1 LPSPDKATQ
10 SDILSKVCS
19 SDKLPSVPG
28 VAMHVI
34 TISADPNVDFGELTA
49 CVSAD
54 PALAAKLLRMANSS
68 LFASR
73 SRITTVRNA
82 LVRLGVK
89 VTRIAVLSFSL
100 AMEVEKKAPEGFDMD
115 RFWRHALATASAA
128 KIFAQAARF
137 ARTDDAFAN
146 GLLQDVGV
154 LAFQCTIPEEYAT
167 VLAVGRAE
175 PGRELASIEEEK
187 LSTTHMEVGSVLLK
201 SWKLP
206 AEMYEPIFHHH
217 APDVLQKSG
226 KNSDALT
233 MARLLHLGARV
244 GRLFNDPAKG
254 ILLDSIIRQAKRDF
268 DLSEDAT
275 LLNLEKVQNAVRE
288 TASIFS
294 IDEKSVESY
303 AEIQAQASHE
313 IARIAVEMDAE
324 SRSHQEEAVREAE
337 RLEKLEAD
345 NESLRHAAA
354 YDGLT
359 GLLVRREFMK
369 HVDQELNRA
378 RRHDLGIGLLL
389 ADVDNFKRVNDTFG
403 HLAGDVVLQNLG
415 QYLAKAIRTSDIVA
429 RYGGEEFV
437 ALLPHSGIESALE
450 VAERLRLGVAE
461 NSAGW
466 YKELGQVTISVGAIH
481 ISPARMEIN
490 AEGLIAEADKCLYAA
505 KDAGRNCT
513 RYLDLDA

>member
-1 LPSPDKATQ
+1 MQVVK
-10 SDILSKVCS
+10 
-19 SDKLPSVPG
+19 
-28 VAMHVI
+28 
-34 TISADPNVDFGELTA
+34 ISADPNVDFGELTA

-54 PALAAKLLRMANSS
+54 TALTAKLLRMANSS

-89 VTRIAVLSFSL
+89 VTRISVLSFSL
-100 AMEVEKKAPEGFDMD
+100 AMETQKKAPESFDMD

-137 ARTDDAFAN
+137 PRPDYAFAN

-154 LAFQCTIPEEYAT
+154 LAFHCAIPEEYAA
-167 VLAVGRAE
+167 VLAAQAADST
-175 PGRELASIEEEK
+175 RELASIEKEK
-187 LSTTHMEVGSVLLK
+187 LSVTHMEVGSALLK

-206 AEMYEPIFHHH
+206 TEMHEPIFYHH
-217 APDVLQKSG
+217 APEGLQEIG
-226 KNSDALT
+226 KNSDTLT
-233 MARLLHLGARV
+233 MACLLHLGANV

-254 ILLDSIIRQAKRDF
+254 IYLDSIIRQAKRDF
-268 DLSEDAT
+268 GLSEDAT

-294 IDEKSVESY
+294 IDERTIESY
-303 AEIQAQASHE
+303 SDIQAEASRE

-324 SRSHQEEAVREAE
+324 SRTQREEAVREAE
-337 RLEKLEAD
+337 RLRKLEAD
-345 NESLRHAAA
+345 NETLRRAAA
-354 YDGLT
+354 YDSLT

-369 HVDQELNRA
+369 HVGQELNRA
-378 RRHDLGIGLLL
+378 RRHGLGIGLLL
-389 ADVDNFKRVNDTFG
+389 IDVDHFKNINDTLG
-403 HLAGDVVLQNLG
+403 HPAGDVALQKLG
-415 QYLAKAIRTSDIVA
+415 QYLARTVRTSDIVG

-437 ALLPHSGIESALE
+437 VLLPHSGIESALE
-450 VAERLRLGVAE
+450 AAERLRLGVAE
-461 NSAGW
+461 NSSKW
-466 YKELGQVTISVGAIH
+466 HEDLSQVTISIGAVH
-481 ISPARMEIN
+481 ASPGRTEIN

-505 KDAGRNCT
+505 KDGGRNCT